1 MAAIAR
7 GCELIEHLVALLGRL
22 QGLQHALGP
31 LSIAD
36 IGQAD
41 LLVLRC
47 CVRVLLNWL
56 RQSQELV
63 GVVLRSL

>member
-1 MAAIAR
+1 MGAIAR
-7 GCELIEHLVALLGRL
+7 GCDLIEHLVALLGRL

-31 LSIAD
+31 LSVAD

-41 LLVLRC
+41 LLVLR
-47 CVRVLLNWL
+47 RGEGILLNWL

-63 GVVLRSL
+63 DVVLRSF